1 MKNLVSLP
9 ALPRFAR
16 HLVLGVATSFI
27 ATVLPAQTATDTPPP
42 APTMVAAPVDAG
54 GTPGDQNNNGNN
66 RRANFNPVEMQAR
79 MLAALRTQLD
89 VPDDAEWALISE
101 RVTKVFAM
109 RRNQLISGFA
119 GGRLG
124 GRFGGPADPEQDAL
138 RAAITDKLPDAEI
151 KARLARL
158 RDARKQNEAKL
169 DQ

>member
-42 APTMVAAPVDAG
+42 APTLVAAPVDAG

-89 VPDDAEWALISE
+89 VSDDAEWALISE

-119 GGRLG
+119 GGRLAG
-124 GRFGGPADPEQDAL
+124 HFGGQADPEQDA
-138 RAAITDKLPDAEI
+138 RSEERRVGKECRSRWSPYH
-151 KARLARL
+151 
-158 RDARKQNEAKL
+158 
-169 DQ
+169 